1 MLKNI
6 SLSVLFLSFLVHAA
20 IAGNFRIPSNPSLAQ
35 KLGQM
40 LLMGFRGTEA
50 TDQSHV
56 VRDILSQQI
65 GGVILFDTDK
75 PSKTS
80 TRNIVS
86 HQQVNRLI
94 NGLQS
99 YSKIPLLVAIDQEG
113 GLVSRLKPE
122 AGFPFLPSAKVMGRL
137 SSDSL
142 TVLAYNCALNLRD
155 LGINI
160 NLAPV
165 VDLNIDPSSKAI
177 GALGRSFG
185 PDTATVI
192 RCASIFLDAH
202 HHSGVFSTLKHF
214 PGHGSGRGDTH
225 EGIVDVTNTWKKTEL
240 VPFISLINSGM
251 VSAVMT
257 NHVYNAKIDPVYPA
271 TLSSATIN
279 GILRQKLCWK
289 GLVIT
294 DDLQMDAIRK
304 KYKLE
309 EALELSIKAGADI
322 LLIGNNSFAPYDS
335 SLSKKALNVLMSL
348 VESGKITHARVDSSW
363 KRIMDMKKKLPR
375 LNMETVSLRLL
386 CINPDSTSYFHD
398 FFTSNNG
405 LDIYNL
411 SAGKNKPYNKA
422 LIDSL
427 LKNWRPD
434 AILVPYPVQPPQKLP
449 ALVSKLR
456 SSIQN
461 LPHNTPKPVMYG
473 LIHTTDTANQKILM
487 NIYYKKNQIS
497 STLKLMA
504 VSLWNE
510 KAVTLNIR
518 DSKSDTL
525 YRLVP
530 FAAQNSGRLSD
541 ISSAIK
547 ANLQKPVNKKSVRK
561 KESSSNMS
569 LTR

>member
-6 SLSVLFLSFLVHAA
+6 SLSVFFLSFLVHA
-20 IAGNFRIPSNPSLAQ
+20 GSYRVPSNPSLAQ

-40 LLMGFRGTEA
+40 LLLGFRGTEA

-56 VRDILSQQI
+56 VQDILSQQI

-75 PSKTS
+75 PSRTS
-80 TRNIVS
+80 LRNIVS

-99 YSKIPLLVAIDQEG
+99 HSKIPLLVAIDQEG
-113 GLVSRLKPE
+113 GQVSRLKPE
-122 AGFPFLPSAKVMGRL
+122 SGFPFLPSAKVMGKL

-160 NLAPV
+160 NFAPV
-165 VDLNIDPSSKAI
+165 VDLNIDPASKAI

-185 PDTATVI
+185 SDTATVI

-202 HHSGVFSTLKHF
+202 YHSGVFSTLKHF

-225 EGIVDVTNTWKKTEL
+225 EGIVDVTNTWRKTEL
-240 VPFISLINSGM
+240 APFRSLINSGM
-251 VSAVMT
+251 VSAIMT
-257 NHVYNAKIDPVYPA
+257 NHVYNAKLDPVYPA

-279 GILRQKLCWK
+279 DILRKKLSWN

-304 KYKLE
+304 RYKLE

-335 SLSKKALNVLMSL
+335 SLAKKALNALISL
-348 VESGKITHARVDSSW
+348 VGTGKITHARVDSSW
-363 KRIMDMKKKLPR
+363 KRIMAIKKKLPR
-375 LNMETVSLRLL
+375 LNMETVPIRLL
-386 CINPDSTSYFHD
+386 CISEDSTSFFHNC
-398 FFTSNNG
+398 FAGNG
-405 LDIYNL
+405 FDIYNL
-411 SAGKNKPYNKA
+411 STGKDQSYNKT
-422 LIDSL
+422 LTDSL

-434 AILVPYPVQPPQKLP
+434 AIMLPYPIHLSQRLP
-449 ALVSKLR
+449 SLVSKLR
-456 SSIQN
+456 LSIQN
-461 LPHNTPKPVMYG
+461 LPQNTSKPVMYG
-473 LIHTTDTANQKILM
+473 LIHTTDTANQKIFM
-487 NIYYKKNQIS
+487 DKYYKKNQIS
-497 STLKLMA
+497 STLKLIAVSQWTENA
-504 VSLWNE
+504 VSL
-510 KAVTLNIR
+510 NIS

-525 YRLVP
+525 FRLVP

-541 ISSAIK
+541 VSSVIK
-547 ANLQKPVNKKSVRK
+547 ANFHKSENIKSAKK
-561 KESSSNMS
+561 KESSGNMS
-569 LTR
+569 LKR